1 MKILKSLL
9 VSLLFLASVSI
20 TPTAAATQDLKVH
33 FINVGQGDAIYI
45 KTAKG
50 DDILID
56 AGNRDGNDVVSY
68 LKSQKVNDIEVMIA
82 THPDADH
89 MGGLDEILKSF
100 KVKSIYAPKVSHT
113 TQVYKD
119 FLTAVKDEGVKIK
132 TATKG
137 VSIPLKGV
145 TANFVGP
152 VRSYSNS
159 DLNNWSAVLR
169 LTYGKKAF
177 LFTGDAETTSEN
189 DMIKSKQLLTADVI
203 KIGHHGA
210 KTSTSSA
217 FLKTVKPKYAVL
229 SVGKNSYG
237 HPTSDVL
244 NRLKSNKVNV
254 FRTDKQG
261 TIIASTNGTNLV
273 FNTKP
278 AIPGTVTATTPA
290 TYKLTASLD
299 NRTPK
304 QYSTIN
310 LTVKGLPS
318 GTKYKAV
325 FRYKSKNTTYSG
337 SMGKKLPVKISRAAK
352 GFTVKVD
359 VSASYKGKSYKT
371 LTSFTPK

>member
-9 VSLLFLASVSI
+9 ISLLLLASVSI
-20 TPTAAATQDLKVH
+20 TPAAATNELKVH

-45 KTAKG
+45 KTANG

-56 AGNRDGNDVVSY
+56 AGNRDGNDVVAY
-68 LKSQKVNDIEVMIA
+68 LKKQKVNDIEVMIA

-100 KVKSIYAPKVSHT
+100 KIKSVYAPKVSHT

-119 FLTAVKDEGVKIK
+119 FLTAVKNEGVKNK

-145 TANFVGP
+145 TANFVGS

-189 DMIKSKQLLTADVI
+189 DMIKSKQVLTADVI

-217 FLKTVKPKYAVL
+217 FLKTIKPKYAVL

-244 NRLKSNKVNV
+244 NRLKSSKVNV

-261 TIIASTNGTNLV
+261 TIIASTNGTNLA

-278 AIPGTVTATTPA
+278 AIPGTVTAPTSA

-337 SMGKKLPVKISRAAK
+337 SVGKKLPVKIGRAAK

-371 LTSFTPK
+371 QTAFTPK